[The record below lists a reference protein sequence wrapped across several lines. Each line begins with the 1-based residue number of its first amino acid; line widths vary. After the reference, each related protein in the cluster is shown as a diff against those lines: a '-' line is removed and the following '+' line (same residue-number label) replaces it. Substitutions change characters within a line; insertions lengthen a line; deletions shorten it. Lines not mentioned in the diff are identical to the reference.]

1 MKDFLTRYWTA
12 VLDIAAHR
20 ADRSNY
26 DERQSLLI
34 WALLSIGFVTL
45 VVCTI
50 YGAGTEPTKAIVKP
64 LALVAAAVSALLIVE
79 YVSNILRGPMW
90 ERRANQLMEQ
100 RARADDPPE
109 ASA

>member
-1 MKDFLTRYWTA
+1 MKEFLTRYWTA
-12 VLDIAAHR
+12 ALDVATHR
-20 ADRSNY
+20 FDRSVY
-26 DERQSLLI
+26 DDRQSLLI
-34 WALLSIGFVTL
+34 WALLSIGFVTF

-50 YGAGTEPTKAIVKP
+50 YGAGTDPTKAIVKP
-64 LALVAAAVSALLIVE
+64 LALVAAAISALLVVE

-90 ERRANQLMEQ
+90 ERRANRLMEQ